1 MNLFWLHLWTSWIS
15 ESFRFESHF
24 KISSLFL
31 FNCFNLALVLVRFFF
46 PTSVL
51 CSHDFVNSAGIS
63 SGKNSAVNFQGS
75 PESAGPTEGDL
86 ISVQYYALPSAS
98 EPNEP
103 DSESPK
109 YVYYPNL
116 ATKVYSLF
124 LALYSSFGLYFFHP

>member
-1 MNLFWLHLWTSWIS
+1 M
-15 ESFRFESHF
+15 
-24 KISSLFL
+24 
-31 FNCFNLALVLVRFFF
+31 
-46 PTSVL
+46 
-51 CSHDFVNSAGIS
+51 S

-109 YVYYPNL
+109 YVYYPYL
-116 ATKVYSLF
+116 AIK
-124 LALYSSFGLYFFHP
+124 LYFYVYCTLSFVWFIIFSSIRTIVVW